1 MSEVQAQ
8 LGMCVENRYRIV
20 KKIAEGG
27 MATVYKAQDER
38 LNRPVAL
45 KIMHTQLAQ
54 GIHREQFI
62 ARFRRE
68 ATSAA
73 SIANPHIVQVYDTG
87 EFEGLDYL
95 VMEYV
100 HGVNLRYEMNKYGTF
115 SVKDTLRVLA
125 QTLDG
130 LASAHLAG
138 VVHRDIKPEN
148 ILINDRGNVQITD
161 FGLARAI
168 SQATL
173 SSTGLLLG
181 TAAYLA
187 PEMIEKNLATPQ
199 GDLYSAGMMAWEM
212 LAGRVPFNADNPV
225 TLVFKHVHE
234 DTPSIKTV
242 CRDINSSVADFLSS
256 ITAREME
263 KRPSDASKALNIL
276 RSVCSGLSEEEWQY
290 KFEVDLDA
298 ENQPLEGSII
308 ANKIEDKNSNLKSQ
322 IPLPPS
328 LNNNTLS
335 ENTLSDSDSSNDA
348 LENSMLASNTLAST
362 EKLNKTTNIDKTTDI
377 DKTADIDATQA
388 LSTLSTSP
396 TLSTKN
402 SDFNGASSN
411 YSTSTN
417 SNPLEDFNDNNMLTV
432 TMRAPQFISE
442 RLKAKRNKSNNA
454 NDNGKKTRKSIII
467 ISASC
472 AAIAAAAVAFGAY
485 WYYLGPGSYWSLPKP
500 NTQECASQ
508 SACKITNVP
517 WADYERT
524 LKISNIPYSVSKD
537 FSDNIP
543 EGNIIFTNPDFSGG
557 KISKRNNGRVKIV
570 VSKGVRKSTI
580 PEDIIDPTSNAGKD
594 PIKALKKAG
603 FTSITHKPSEDIYS
617 LEIPKGC
624 VVEISPTPGMQ
635 MNHNKNITVILSKG
649 PMPVSMPDVVNLTKE
664 EADKAFNEAKLVPNY
679 SEEFNDKVEKGK
691 IISASVQKGT
701 QMHWGDKLDVV
712 VSKGPKTITMP
723 DVRNKNANEAR
734 RILESLGLK
743 VNISAPLGDLMHTVR
758 FQSAAPGS
766 QVRVL
771 DESGN
776 PTTVTLT
783 II

>member
-8 LGMCVENRYRIV
+8 LGMCIENRYRIV

-54 GIHREQFI
+54 GLHREQFI

-212 LAGRVPFNADNPV
+212 LAGRVPFNADNSV

-242 CRDINSSVADFLSS
+242 CKDINSSVADFLSS

-276 RSVCSGLSEEEWQY
+276 RRVCSGLSEEEWQY

-298 ENQPLEGSII
+298 ENQSFEGSII
-308 ANKIEDKNSNLKSQ
+308 TNKLEDKNSNLKSQ

-328 LNNNTLS
+328 INSNTFNSNTLG
-335 ENTLSDSDSSNDA
+335 NSDSSNDTI
-348 LENSMLASNTLAST
+348 SNTK
-362 EKLNKTTNIDKTTDI
+362 ELNKTVDMDKTTDI

-388 LSTLSTSP
+388 LST
-396 TLSTKN
+396 KN
-402 SDFNGASSN
+402 SDFNEGSSN
-411 YSTSTN
+411 YSSSTS

-454 NDNGKKTRKSIII
+454 NDNGKKTRKNIII

-485 WYYLGPGSYWSLPKP
+485 WYYLDPGSYWSLPKP

-543 EGNIIFTNPDFSGG
+543 EGNIIFTNPDFSGS

-603 FTSITHKPSEDIYS
+603 FTSITHKSSEDIYS

-679 SEEFNDKVEKGK
+679 SEEFNDKVGKGK

>member
-8 LGMCVENRYRIV
+8 LGMCIENRYRIV

-27 MATVYKAQDER
+27 MATVYQAQDER

-54 GIHREQFI
+54 GLHREQFI

-242 CRDINSSVADFLSS
+242 CKDINSSVADFLSS

-276 RSVCSGLSEEEWQY
+276 RSVCAGLSEQEWQY

-298 ENQPLEGSII
+298 ENQSFEGSII
-308 ANKIEDKNSNLKSQ
+308 ANKLEDKESNLKSQ

-328 LNNNTLS
+328 INSNTLG
-335 ENTLSDSDSSNDA
+335 NSDSSN
-348 LENSMLASNTLAST
+348 NTISNTK
-362 EKLNKTTNIDKTTDI
+362 ELNKTVDMDKTTDI

-388 LSTLSTSP
+388 LSTLST
-396 TLSTKN
+396 KN
-402 SDFNGASSN
+402 SAFNEDSSN
-411 YSTSTN
+411 YSSSTN
-417 SNPLEDFNDNNMLTV
+417 SNPLEYFNDNNMLTV

-442 RLKAKRNKSNNA
+442 RLKAKRNKPNNSNV
-454 NDNGKKTRKSIII
+454 NGKKTRKNIII

-543 EGNIIFTNPDFSGG
+543 EGNIILTNPDFSGS

>member
-8 LGMCVENRYRIV
+8 LGMCIENRYRIV

-27 MATVYKAQDER
+27 MATVYQAQDER

-54 GIHREQFI
+54 GLHREQFI

-212 LAGRVPFNADNPV
+212 LAGRVPFNSDNPV

-242 CRDINSSVADFLSS
+242 CKDINSSVADFLSS

-276 RSVCSGLSEEEWQY
+276 RSVCAGLSEQEWQY

-298 ENQPLEGSII
+298 ENQSFEGSII
-308 ANKIEDKNSNLKSQ
+308 ANKLEDKNSNLKSQ

-328 LNNNTLS
+328 INSNTFNSNTLG
-335 ENTLSDSDSSNDA
+335 NSDSSNDTI
-348 LENSMLASNTLAST
+348 SNTK
-362 EKLNKTTNIDKTTDI
+362 ELNKTVDMDKTTDI

-388 LSTLSTSP
+388 LST
-396 TLSTKN
+396 KN
-402 SDFNGASSN
+402 SDFNEDSSN
-411 YSTSTN
+411 YSSSTS

-442 RLKAKRNKSNNA
+442 RLKAKRNKSNNS
-454 NDNGKKTRKSIII
+454 DVNGKKTRKNIII

-543 EGNIIFTNPDFSGG
+543 EGNIIFTNPDFSGS

-594 PIKALKKAG
+594 PIKALKNAG
-603 FTSITHKPSEDIYS
+603 FTSITHKSSEDIYS

-649 PMPVSMPDVVNLTKE
+649 PMPVSMPDIVNLTKE

-679 SEEFNDKVEKGK
+679 SEEFNDKIEKGK

-723 DVRNKNANEAR
+723 DVRNKNANDAR

-743 VNISAPLGDLMHTVR
+743 VNVSAPLGDLMHTVR

>member
-8 LGMCVENRYRIV
+8 LGMCIENRYRIV

-54 GIHREQFI
+54 GLHREQFI

-212 LAGRVPFNADNPV
+212 LAGRVPFNADNSV

-242 CRDINSSVADFLSS
+242 CKDINSSVADFLSS

-276 RSVCSGLSEEEWQY
+276 RRVCSGLSEEEWQY

-298 ENQPLEGSII
+298 ENQSFEGSII
-308 ANKIEDKNSNLKSQ
+308 TNKLEDKNSNLKSQ

-328 LNNNTLS
+328 INSNTFNSNTLG
-335 ENTLSDSDSSNDA
+335 NSDSSNDTI
-348 LENSMLASNTLAST
+348 SNTK
-362 EKLNKTTNIDKTTDI
+362 ELNKTVDMDKTTDI

-388 LSTLSTSP
+388 LST
-396 TLSTKN
+396 KN
-402 SDFNGASSN
+402 SDFNEGSSN
-411 YSTSTN
+411 YSSSTS

-454 NDNGKKTRKSIII
+454 NDNGKKTRKNIII

-543 EGNIIFTNPDFSGG
+543 EGNIIFTNPDFSGS

-603 FTSITHKPSEDIYS
+603 FTSITHKSSEDIYS

-649 PMPVSMPDVVNLTKE
+649 PMSVSMPDVVNLTKE

-679 SEEFNDKVEKGK
+679 SEEFNDKVGKGK

>member
-27 MATVYKAQDER
+27 MATVYQAKDER
-38 LNRPVAL
+38 LNRLVAL

-54 GIHREQFI
+54 GLHREQFI

-73 SIANPHIVQVYDTG
+73 AIANPHIVQVYDTG

-212 LAGRVPFNADNPV
+212 LAGRVPFNSDNPV

-242 CRDINSSVADFLSS
+242 CKDINSSVADFLSS

-276 RSVCSGLSEEEWQY
+276 RSVCAGLSEQEWQY

-298 ENQPLEGSII
+298 ENQSFEGSII
-308 ANKIEDKNSNLKSQ
+308 ANKLEDKNSNLKSQ

-328 LNNNTLS
+328 INSNTFNSNTLG
-335 ENTLSDSDSSNDA
+335 NSDSSNDTI
-348 LENSMLASNTLAST
+348 SNTK
-362 EKLNKTTNIDKTTDI
+362 ELNKTVDMDKTTDI

-388 LSTLSTSP
+388 LST
-396 TLSTKN
+396 KN
-402 SDFNGASSN
+402 SDFNEDSSN
-411 YSTSTN
+411 YSSSTS

-442 RLKAKRNKSNNA
+442 RLKAKRNKSNNS
-454 NDNGKKTRKSIII
+454 DVNGKKTRKNIII

-543 EGNIIFTNPDFSGG
+543 EGNIIFTNPDFSGS

-594 PIKALKKAG
+594 PIKALKNAG
-603 FTSITHKPSEDIYS
+603 FTSITHKSSEDIYS

-649 PMPVSMPDVVNLTKE
+649 PMPVSMPDIVNLTKE

-679 SEEFNDKVEKGK
+679 SEEFNDKIEKGK

-723 DVRNKNANEAR
+723 DVRNKNANDAR

-758 FQSAAPGS
+758 FQSLAPGS

>member
-8 LGMCVENRYRIV
+8 LGMCIENRYRIV

-27 MATVYKAQDER
+27 MATVYQAQDER

-54 GIHREQFI
+54 GLHREQFI

-130 LASAHLAG
+130 LTSAHLAG

-242 CRDINSSVADFLSS
+242 CKDINSSVADFLSS

-263 KRPSDASKALNIL
+263 KRPNDASKALNIL
-276 RSVCSGLSEEEWQY
+276 RSVCAGLSEQEWQY

-298 ENQPLEGSII
+298 ENQSFEGSII
-308 ANKIEDKNSNLKSQ
+308 ANKLEDKNSNLKSQ

-328 LNNNTLS
+328 INSNTFNSNTLG
-335 ENTLSDSDSSNDA
+335 NSDSSNDTI
-348 LENSMLASNTLAST
+348 SNTK
-362 EKLNKTTNIDKTTDI
+362 ELNKTVDMDKTTDI

-388 LSTLSTSP
+388 LST
-396 TLSTKN
+396 KN
-402 SDFNGASSN
+402 SDFNEDSSN
-411 YSTSTN
+411 YSSSTS

-442 RLKAKRNKSNNA
+442 RLKAKRNKSNNS
-454 NDNGKKTRKSIII
+454 DVNGKKTRKNIII

-543 EGNIIFTNPDFSGG
+543 EGNIIFTNPDFSGS

-594 PIKALKKAG
+594 PIKALKNAG
-603 FTSITHKPSEDIYS
+603 FTSITHKSSEDIYS

-679 SEEFNDKVEKGK
+679 SEEFNDKIEKGK

-723 DVRNKNANEAR
+723 DVRNKNANDAR

-743 VNISAPLGDLMHTVR
+743 VNVSAPLGDLMHTVR

-771 DESGN
+771 NESGN

>member
-8 LGMCVENRYRIV
+8 LGMCIENRYRIV

-54 GIHREQFI
+54 GLHREQFI

-212 LAGRVPFNADNPV
+212 LAGRVPFNADNSV

-242 CRDINSSVADFLSS
+242 CKDINSSVADFLSS

-276 RSVCSGLSEEEWQY
+276 RRVCSGLSEEEWQY

-298 ENQPLEGSII
+298 ENQSFEGSII
-308 ANKIEDKNSNLKSQ
+308 TNKLEDKNSNLKSQ

-328 LNNNTLS
+328 INSNTFNSNTLG
-335 ENTLSDSDSSNDA
+335 NSDSSNDTI
-348 LENSMLASNTLAST
+348 SNTK
-362 EKLNKTTNIDKTTDI
+362 ELNKTVDMDKTTDI

-388 LSTLSTSP
+388 LST
-396 TLSTKN
+396 KN
-402 SDFNGASSN
+402 SDFNEGSSN
-411 YSTSTN
+411 YSSSTS

-454 NDNGKKTRKSIII
+454 NDNGKKTRKNIII

-543 EGNIIFTNPDFSGG
+543 EGNIIFTNPDFSGS

-603 FTSITHKPSEDIYS
+603 FTSITHKSSEDIYS

-679 SEEFNDKVEKGK
+679 SEEFNDKVVKGK

>member
-8 LGMCVENRYRIV
+8 LGMCIENRYRIV

-54 GIHREQFI
+54 GLHREQFI

-212 LAGRVPFNADNPV
+212 LAGRVPFNADNSV

-242 CRDINSSVADFLSS
+242 CKDINSSVADFLSS

-276 RSVCSGLSEEEWQY
+276 RRVCSGLSEEEWQY

-298 ENQPLEGSII
+298 ENQSFEGSII
-308 ANKIEDKNSNLKSQ
+308 TNKLEDKNSNLKSQ

-328 LNNNTLS
+328 INSNTFNSNTLG
-335 ENTLSDSDSSNDA
+335 NSDSSNDTI
-348 LENSMLASNTLAST
+348 SNTK
-362 EKLNKTTNIDKTTDI
+362 ELNKTVDMDKTTDI

-388 LSTLSTSP
+388 LST
-396 TLSTKN
+396 KN
-402 SDFNGASSN
+402 SDFNEGSSN
-411 YSTSTN
+411 YSSSTS
-417 SNPLEDFNDNNMLTV
+417 SNPLEDFNDNNMITV

-442 RLKAKRNKSNNA
+442 RLKAKRDKSNNA
-454 NDNGKKTRKSIII
+454 NDNGKKTRKNIII

-517 WADYERT
+517 WAEYERT

-543 EGNIIFTNPDFSGG
+543 EGNIILTNPDFSGG

-603 FTSITHKPSEDIYS
+603 FTSITHKSSEDIYS

-723 DVRNKNANEAR
+723 DVRNKNANDAR

>member
-8 LGMCVENRYRIV
+8 LGMCIENRYRIV

-54 GIHREQFI
+54 GLHREQFI

-212 LAGRVPFNADNPV
+212 LAGRVPFNADNSV

-242 CRDINSSVADFLSS
+242 CKDINSSVADFLSS

-276 RSVCSGLSEEEWQY
+276 RRVCSGLSEEEWQY

-298 ENQPLEGSII
+298 ENQSFEGSII
-308 ANKIEDKNSNLKSQ
+308 ANKLEDKNSNLKSQ

-328 LNNNTLS
+328 INSNTFNSNTLG
-335 ENTLSDSDSSNDA
+335 NSDSSNDTI
-348 LENSMLASNTLAST
+348 SNTK
-362 EKLNKTTNIDKTTDI
+362 ELNKTVDMDKTTDI

-388 LSTLSTSP
+388 LST
-396 TLSTKN
+396 KN
-402 SDFNGASSN
+402 SDFNEDSSN
-411 YSTSTN
+411 YSSSTS

-442 RLKAKRNKSNNA
+442 RLKAKRNKSNNS
-454 NDNGKKTRKSIII
+454 DVNGKKTRKNIII

-543 EGNIIFTNPDFSGG
+543 EGNIIFTNPDFSGS

-603 FTSITHKPSEDIYS
+603 FTSITHKSSEDIYS

-679 SEEFNDKVEKGK
+679 SEEFNDKVGKGK

>member
-8 LGMCVENRYRIV
+8 PGMCIENRYRIV

-27 MATVYKAQDER
+27 MATVYQAQDER

-73 SIANPHIVQVYDTG
+73 AIANPHIVQVYDTG

-115 SVKDTLRVLA
+115 SLKDTLRVLA

-161 FGLARAI
+161 FGLARAV

-242 CRDINSSVADFLSS
+242 CKDINSSVADFLSA

-263 KRPSDASKALNIL
+263 KRPADANKALNIL
-276 RSVCSGLSEEEWQY
+276 RGICAGLSEQEWQY
-290 KFEVDLDA
+290 KFDA
-298 ENQPLEGSII
+298 NSNDENQPLEDSII
-308 ANKIEDKNSNLKSQ
+308 ASKFEDKKSNLKSQ

-328 LNNNTLS
+328 FANSFNS
-335 ENTLSDSDSSNDA
+335 
-348 LENSMLASNTLAST
+348 LENKEA
-362 EKLNKTTNIDKTTDI
+362 LNKTTDI
-377 DKTADIDATQA
+377 DKTTDINATQA
-388 LSTLSTSP
+388 LETKNFDFSEESSNHSTS
-396 TLSTKN
+396 TTSTTSK
-402 SDFNGASSN
+402 S
-411 YSTSTN
+411 STN
-417 SNPLEDFNDNNMLTV
+417 SNILEDFNDNNMLTV
-432 TMRAPQFISE
+432 TMHAPQFISE
-442 RLKAKRNKSNNA
+442 RLKAKRNKSNNEYG
-454 NDNGKKTRKSIII
+454 NGKEAHKKTRKNIVIVS
-467 ISASC
+467 SSC
-472 AAIAAAAVAFGAY
+472 AAIVLATTAFGAY

-500 NTQECASQ
+500 STQECALQ
-508 SACKITNVP
+508 SACKITDVP
-517 WADYERT
+517 WVDYERT
-524 LKISNIPYSVSKD
+524 LKVSNIPYSVSKD
-537 FSDNIP
+537 FSDSIP

-557 KISKRNNGRVKIV
+557 KISKRNNGRLKVV
-570 VSKGVRKSTI
+570 VSKGIRKSTI
-580 PEDIIDPTSNAGKD
+580 PEDIMDPTSSAGKN

-603 FTSITHKPSEDIYS
+603 FTSITHKSSDDIYS

-664 EADKAFNEAKLVPNY
+664 EASKAFAEAKLVPNY
-679 SEEFNDKVEKGK
+679 SEDFNDKVEKGK
-691 IISASVQKGT
+691 IISASVQKGA
-701 QMHWGDKLDVV
+701 QLHWGDKLDVV

>member
-8 LGMCVENRYRIV
+8 LGMCIENRYRIV

-54 GIHREQFI
+54 GLHREQFI

-212 LAGRVPFNADNPV
+212 LAGRVPFNADNSV

-242 CRDINSSVADFLSS
+242 CKDINSSVADFLSS

-276 RSVCSGLSEEEWQY
+276 RRVCSGLSEEEWQY

-298 ENQPLEGSII
+298 ENQSFEGSII
-308 ANKIEDKNSNLKSQ
+308 TNKLEDKNSNLKSQ

-328 LNNNTLS
+328 INSNTFNSNTLG
-335 ENTLSDSDSSNDA
+335 NSDSSNDTI
-348 LENSMLASNTLAST
+348 SNTK
-362 EKLNKTTNIDKTTDI
+362 ELNKTVDMDKTTDI

-388 LSTLSTSP
+388 LST
-396 TLSTKN
+396 KN
-402 SDFNGASSN
+402 SDFNEGSSN
-411 YSTSTN
+411 YSSSTS

-454 NDNGKKTRKSIII
+454 NDNGKKTRKNIII

-517 WADYERT
+517 WPDYERT

-543 EGNIIFTNPDFSGG
+543 EGNIIFTNPDFSGS

-603 FTSITHKPSEDIYS
+603 FTSITHKSSEDIYS

-679 SEEFNDKVEKGK
+679 SEEFNDKVGKGK

-734 RILESLGLK
+734 RILESLGLR

>member
-8 LGMCVENRYRIV
+8 PGMCVENRYRIV

-27 MATVYKAQDER
+27 MATVYQAKDER
-38 LNRPVAL
+38 LNRLVAL

-54 GIHREQFI
+54 GLHREQFI

-73 SIANPHIVQVYDTG
+73 AIANPHIVQVYDTG

-212 LAGRVPFNADNPV
+212 LAGRVPFNSDNPV

-242 CRDINSSVADFLSS
+242 CKDINSSVADFLSS

-276 RSVCSGLSEEEWQY
+276 RSVCAGLSEQEWQY

-298 ENQPLEGSII
+298 ENQSFEGSII
-308 ANKIEDKNSNLKSQ
+308 ANKLEDKNSNLKSQ

-328 LNNNTLS
+328 INSNTFNSNTLG
-335 ENTLSDSDSSNDA
+335 NSDSSNDTI
-348 LENSMLASNTLAST
+348 SNTK
-362 EKLNKTTNIDKTTDI
+362 ELNKTVDMDKTTDI

-388 LSTLSTSP
+388 LST
-396 TLSTKN
+396 KN
-402 SDFNGASSN
+402 SDFNEDSSN
-411 YSTSTN
+411 YSSSTS

-442 RLKAKRNKSNNA
+442 RLKAKRNKSNNS
-454 NDNGKKTRKSIII
+454 DVNGKKTRKNIII

-543 EGNIIFTNPDFSGG
+543 EGNIIFTNPDFSGS

-594 PIKALKKAG
+594 PIKALKNAG
-603 FTSITHKPSEDIYS
+603 FTSITHKSSEDIYS

-649 PMPVSMPDVVNLTKE
+649 PMPVSMPDIVNLTKE

-679 SEEFNDKVEKGK
+679 SEEFNDKIEKGK

-723 DVRNKNANEAR
+723 DVRNKNANDAR

-758 FQSAAPGS
+758 FQSLAPGS

>member
-8 LGMCVENRYRIV
+8 LGMCIENRYRIV

-54 GIHREQFI
+54 GLHREQFI

-212 LAGRVPFNADNPV
+212 LAGRVPFNADNSV

-242 CRDINSSVADFLSS
+242 CKDINSSVADFLSS

-276 RSVCSGLSEEEWQY
+276 RRVCSGLSEEEWQY

-298 ENQPLEGSII
+298 ENQSFEGSII
-308 ANKIEDKNSNLKSQ
+308 TNKLEDKNSNLKSQ

-328 LNNNTLS
+328 INSNTFNSNTLG
-335 ENTLSDSDSSNDA
+335 NSDSSNDTI
-348 LENSMLASNTLAST
+348 SNTK
-362 EKLNKTTNIDKTTDI
+362 ELNKTVDMDKTTDI

-388 LSTLSTSP
+388 LST
-396 TLSTKN
+396 KN
-402 SDFNGASSN
+402 SDFNEDSSN
-411 YSTSTN
+411 YSSSTS

-442 RLKAKRNKSNNA
+442 RLKAKRDKSNNA
-454 NDNGKKTRKSIII
+454 NDNGKKTRKNIII

-517 WADYERT
+517 WAEYE
-524 LKISNIPYSVSKD
+524 L
-537 FSDNIP
+537 
-543 EGNIIFTNPDFSGG
+543 
-557 KISKRNNGRVKIV
+557 
-570 VSKGVRKSTI
+570 
-580 PEDIIDPTSNAGKD
+580 
-594 PIKALKKAG
+594 
-603 FTSITHKPSEDIYS
+603 S
-617 LEIPKGC
+617 LIH
-624 VVEISPTPGMQ
+624 I
-635 MNHNKNITVILSKG
+635 
-649 PMPVSMPDVVNLTKE
+649 
-664 EADKAFNEAKLVPNY
+664 
-679 SEEFNDKVEKGK
+679 
-691 IISASVQKGT
+691 
-701 QMHWGDKLDVV
+701 
-712 VSKGPKTITMP
+712 
-723 DVRNKNANEAR
+723 
-734 RILESLGLK
+734 
-743 VNISAPLGDLMHTVR
+743 
-758 FQSAAPGS
+758 
-766 QVRVL
+766 
-771 DESGN
+771 
-776 PTTVTLT
+776 
-783 II
+783 

>member
-20 KKIAEGG
+20 EKIAEGG

-54 GIHREQFI
+54 GLHREQFI

-212 LAGRVPFNADNPV
+212 LAGRVPFNADNSV

-242 CRDINSSVADFLSS
+242 CKDINSSVADFLSS

-276 RSVCSGLSEEEWQY
+276 RRVCSGLSEEEWQY

-298 ENQPLEGSII
+298 ENQSFEGSII
-308 ANKIEDKNSNLKSQ
+308 TNKLEDKNSNLKSQ

-328 LNNNTLS
+328 INSNTFNSNTLG
-335 ENTLSDSDSSNDA
+335 NSDSSNDTI
-348 LENSMLASNTLAST
+348 SNTK
-362 EKLNKTTNIDKTTDI
+362 ELNKTVDMDKTTDI

-388 LSTLSTSP
+388 LST
-396 TLSTKN
+396 KN
-402 SDFNGASSN
+402 SDFNEGSSN
-411 YSTSTN
+411 YSSSTS

-454 NDNGKKTRKSIII
+454 NDNGKKTRKNIII

-543 EGNIIFTNPDFSGG
+543 EGNIIFTNPDFSGS

-603 FTSITHKPSEDIYS
+603 FTSITHKSSEDIYS

-679 SEEFNDKVEKGK
+679 SEEFNDKVGKGK

-723 DVRNKNANEAR
+723 DVRNKNTNEAR

>member
-8 LGMCVENRYRIV
+8 LGMCIENRYRIV

-54 GIHREQFI
+54 GLHREQFI

-68 ATSAA
+68 ATSAS

-212 LAGRVPFNADNPV
+212 LAGRVPFNADNSV

-242 CRDINSSVADFLSS
+242 CKDINSSVADFLSS

-276 RSVCSGLSEEEWQY
+276 RRVCSGLSEEEWQY

-298 ENQPLEGSII
+298 ENQSFEGSII
-308 ANKIEDKNSNLKSQ
+308 TNKLEDKNSNLKSQ

-328 LNNNTLS
+328 INSNTFNSNTLG
-335 ENTLSDSDSSNDA
+335 NSDSSNDTI
-348 LENSMLASNTLAST
+348 SNTK
-362 EKLNKTTNIDKTTDI
+362 ELNKTVDMDKTTDI

-388 LSTLSTSP
+388 LST
-396 TLSTKN
+396 KN
-402 SDFNGASSN
+402 SDFNEGSSN
-411 YSTSTN
+411 YSSSTS

-454 NDNGKKTRKSIII
+454 NDNGKKTRKNIII

-543 EGNIIFTNPDFSGG
+543 EGNIIFTNPDFSGS

-603 FTSITHKPSEDIYS
+603 FTSITHKSSEDIYS

-679 SEEFNDKVEKGK
+679 SEEFNDKVGKGK

>member
-8 LGMCVENRYRIV
+8 LGMCIENRYRIV

-27 MATVYKAQDER
+27 MATVYQAQDER

-54 GIHREQFI
+54 GLHREQFI

-242 CRDINSSVADFLSS
+242 CKDINSSVADFLSS

-276 RSVCSGLSEEEWQY
+276 RSVCAGLSEQEWQY
-290 KFEVDLDA
+290 KLEVDLDA
-298 ENQPLEGSII
+298 ENQSFEGSII
-308 ANKIEDKNSNLKSQ
+308 TNKLEDKNSNLKSQ

-328 LNNNTLS
+328 INSNTLG
-335 ENTLSDSDSSNDA
+335 NSDSSNDTI
-348 LENSMLASNTLAST
+348 SNTK
-362 EKLNKTTNIDKTTDI
+362 KLNKTVDIDKTTDI

-388 LSTLSTSP
+388 LST
-396 TLSTKN
+396 KN
-402 SDFNGASSN
+402 SDFNEDSSN
-411 YSTSTN
+411 YSSSTS

-442 RLKAKRNKSNNA
+442 RLKAKRDKSNNA
-454 NDNGKKTRKSIII
+454 NDNGKKTRKNIII

-517 WADYERT
+517 WAEYERT

-543 EGNIIFTNPDFSGG
+543 EGNIILTNPDFSGG

-603 FTSITHKPSEDIYS
+603 FTSITHKSSEDIYS

-723 DVRNKNANEAR
+723 DVRNKNANDAR

>member
-8 LGMCVENRYRIV
+8 LGMCIENRYRIV

-54 GIHREQFI
+54 GLHREQFI

-212 LAGRVPFNADNPV
+212 LAGRVPFNADNSV

-242 CRDINSSVADFLSS
+242 CKDINSSVADFLSS

-276 RSVCSGLSEEEWQY
+276 RRVCSGLSEEEWQY

-298 ENQPLEGSII
+298 ENQSFEGSII
-308 ANKIEDKNSNLKSQ
+308 TNKLEDKNSNLKSQ

-328 LNNNTLS
+328 INSNTFNSNTLGNS
-335 ENTLSDSDSSNDA
+335 NSSNDTI
-348 LENSMLASNTLAST
+348 SNTK
-362 EKLNKTTNIDKTTDI
+362 ELNKTVDMDKTTDI

-388 LSTLSTSP
+388 LST
-396 TLSTKN
+396 KN
-402 SDFNGASSN
+402 SDFNEGSSN
-411 YSTSTN
+411 YSSSTS

-454 NDNGKKTRKSIII
+454 NDNGKKTRKNIII

-543 EGNIIFTNPDFSGG
+543 EGNIIFTNPDFSGS

-603 FTSITHKPSEDIYS
+603 FTSITHKSSEDIYS

-679 SEEFNDKVEKGK
+679 SEEFNDKVGKGK

>member
-8 LGMCVENRYRIV
+8 LGMCIENRYRIV

-54 GIHREQFI
+54 GLHREQFI

-212 LAGRVPFNADNPV
+212 LAGRVPFNADNSV

-242 CRDINSSVADFLSS
+242 CKDINSSVADFLSS

-276 RSVCSGLSEEEWQY
+276 RRVCSGLSEEEWQY

-298 ENQPLEGSII
+298 ENQSFEGSII
-308 ANKIEDKNSNLKSQ
+308 TNKLEDKNSNLKSQ

-328 LNNNTLS
+328 INSNTFNSNTLG
-335 ENTLSDSDSSNDA
+335 NSDSSNDTI
-348 LENSMLASNTLAST
+348 SNTK
-362 EKLNKTTNIDKTTDI
+362 ELNKTVDIDKTTDI

-388 LSTLSTSP
+388 LST
-396 TLSTKN
+396 KN
-402 SDFNGASSN
+402 SAFNEDSSN
-411 YSTSTN
+411 YSSSTN

-442 RLKAKRNKSNNA
+442 RLKAKRDKSNNA
-454 NDNGKKTRKSIII
+454 NDNGKKTRKNIII

-500 NTQECASQ
+500 NTQKCASQ

-543 EGNIIFTNPDFSGG
+543 EGNIIFTNPDFSGS

-649 PMPVSMPDVVNLTKE
+649 PMPVSMPDIVNLTKE

-679 SEEFNDKVEKGK
+679 SEEFNDKIEKGK

-723 DVRNKNANEAR
+723 DVRNKNANDAR

>member
-212 LAGRVPFNADNPV
+212 LAGRVPFNADNSV

-242 CRDINSSVADFLSS
+242 CKDINSSVADFLSS

-276 RSVCSGLSEEEWQY
+276 RRVCSGLSEEEWQY

-298 ENQPLEGSII
+298 ENQSFEGSII
-308 ANKIEDKNSNLKSQ
+308 TNKLEDKNSNLKSQ

-328 LNNNTLS
+328 INSNTFNSNTLG
-335 ENTLSDSDSSNDA
+335 NSDSSNDTI
-348 LENSMLASNTLAST
+348 SNTK
-362 EKLNKTTNIDKTTDI
+362 ELNKTVDMDKTTDI

-388 LSTLSTSP
+388 LST
-396 TLSTKN
+396 KN
-402 SDFNGASSN
+402 SDFNEGSSN
-411 YSTSTN
+411 YSSSTS

-454 NDNGKKTRKSIII
+454 NDNGKKTRKNIII

-603 FTSITHKPSEDIYS
+603 FTSITHKSSEDIYS

>member
-8 LGMCVENRYRIV
+8 LGMCIENRYRIV

-54 GIHREQFI
+54 GLHREQFI

-212 LAGRVPFNADNPV
+212 LAGRVPFNADNSV

-242 CRDINSSVADFLSS
+242 CKDINSSVADFLSS

-276 RSVCSGLSEEEWQY
+276 RRVCSGLSEEEWQY

-298 ENQPLEGSII
+298 ENQSFEGSII
-308 ANKIEDKNSNLKSQ
+308 TNKLEDKNSNLKSQ

-328 LNNNTLS
+328 INSNTFNSNTLG
-335 ENTLSDSDSSNDA
+335 NSDSSNDTI
-348 LENSMLASNTLAST
+348 SNTK
-362 EKLNKTTNIDKTTDI
+362 ELNKTVDMDKTTDI

-388 LSTLSTSP
+388 LST
-396 TLSTKN
+396 KN
-402 SDFNGASSN
+402 SDFNEGSSN
-411 YSTSTN
+411 YSSSTS

-454 NDNGKKTRKSIII
+454 NDNGKKTRKNIII

-543 EGNIIFTNPDFSGG
+543 EGNIIFTNPDFSGS

-603 FTSITHKPSEDIYS
+603 FTSITHKSSEDIYS

-679 SEEFNDKVEKGK
+679 SEEFNDKVGKGK

-723 DVRNKNANEAR
+723 DVRNKNANDAR

-743 VNISAPLGDLMHTVR
+743 VNVSAPLGDLMHTVR

>member
-8 LGMCVENRYRIV
+8 LGMCIENRYRIV

-27 MATVYKAQDER
+27 MATVYQAQDER

-54 GIHREQFI
+54 GLHREQFI

-242 CRDINSSVADFLSS
+242 CKDINSSVADFLSS

-276 RSVCSGLSEEEWQY
+276 RNVCAGLSEQEWQY

-298 ENQPLEGSII
+298 ENQSFEGSII
-308 ANKIEDKNSNLKSQ
+308 ANKLEDKDSNLKSQ

-328 LNNNTLS
+328 INSNTFNSNTLG
-335 ENTLSDSDSSNDA
+335 NSDSSNDTI
-348 LENSMLASNTLAST
+348 SNTK
-362 EKLNKTTNIDKTTDI
+362 ELNKTVDMDKTTDI

-388 LSTLSTSP
+388 LST
-396 TLSTKN
+396 KN
-402 SDFNGASSN
+402 SDFNEGSSN
-411 YSTSTN
+411 YSSSTS

-442 RLKAKRNKSNNA
+442 RLKAKRNKSNNS
-454 NDNGKKTRKSIII
+454 NVNGKKTRKNIII

-517 WADYERT
+517 WAEYERT

-543 EGNIIFTNPDFSGG
+543 EGNIILTNPDFSGG

-603 FTSITHKPSEDIYS
+603 FTSITHKSSEDIYS

-679 SEEFNDKVEKGK
+679 SEEFNDKVGKGK

-723 DVRNKNANEAR
+723 DVRNKNANDAR

>member
-8 LGMCVENRYRIV
+8 LGMCIENRYRIV

-27 MATVYKAQDER
+27 MATVYQAQDER

-54 GIHREQFI
+54 GLHREQFI

-242 CRDINSSVADFLSS
+242 CKDINSSVADFLSS

-276 RSVCSGLSEEEWQY
+276 RSVCAGLSEQEWQY

-298 ENQPLEGSII
+298 ENQSFEGSII
-308 ANKIEDKNSNLKSQ
+308 ANKLEDKESNLKSQ

-328 LNNNTLS
+328 INSNTLG
-335 ENTLSDSDSSNDA
+335 NSDSSN
-348 LENSMLASNTLAST
+348 NTISNTK
-362 EKLNKTTNIDKTTDI
+362 ELNKTVDMDKTTDI

-388 LSTLSTSP
+388 LSTLST
-396 TLSTKN
+396 KN
-402 SDFNGASSN
+402 SAFNEDSSN
-411 YSTSTN
+411 YSSSTN

-442 RLKAKRNKSNNA
+442 RLKAKRNKPNNSNV
-454 NDNGKKTRKSIII
+454 NGKKTRKNIII

-543 EGNIIFTNPDFSGG
+543 EGNIILTNPDFSGG

-603 FTSITHKPSEDIYS
+603 FTSITHKSSEDIYS

-679 SEEFNDKVEKGK
+679 SEEFNDKIEKGK

-723 DVRNKNANEAR
+723 DVRNKNANDAR

-743 VNISAPLGDLMHTVR
+743 VNVSAPLGDLMHTVR

>member
-8 LGMCVENRYRIV
+8 LGMCIENRYRIV

-54 GIHREQFI
+54 GLHREQFI

-212 LAGRVPFNADNPV
+212 LAGRVPFNADNSV

-242 CRDINSSVADFLSS
+242 CKDINSSVADFLSS

-276 RSVCSGLSEEEWQY
+276 RRVCSGLSEEEWQY

-298 ENQPLEGSII
+298 ENQSFKGSII
-308 ANKIEDKNSNLKSQ
+308 TNKLEDKNSNLKSQ

-328 LNNNTLS
+328 INSNTFNSNTLG
-335 ENTLSDSDSSNDA
+335 NSDSSNDTI
-348 LENSMLASNTLAST
+348 SNTK
-362 EKLNKTTNIDKTTDI
+362 ELNKTVDMDKTTDI

-388 LSTLSTSP
+388 LST
-396 TLSTKN
+396 KN
-402 SDFNGASSN
+402 SDFNEGSSN
-411 YSTSTN
+411 YSSSTS

-454 NDNGKKTRKSIII
+454 NDNGKKTRKNIII

-543 EGNIIFTNPDFSGG
+543 EGNIIFTNPDFSGS

-603 FTSITHKPSEDIYS
+603 FTSITHKSSEDIYS

-679 SEEFNDKVEKGK
+679 SEEFNDKVGKGK

>member
-8 LGMCVENRYRIV
+8 LGMCIENRYRIV

-54 GIHREQFI
+54 GLHREQFI

-212 LAGRVPFNADNPV
+212 LAGRVPFNADNSV

-242 CRDINSSVADFLSS
+242 CKDINSSVADFLSS

-276 RSVCSGLSEEEWQY
+276 RRVCSGLSEEEWQY

-298 ENQPLEGSII
+298 ENQSFEGSII
-308 ANKIEDKNSNLKSQ
+308 TNKLEDKNSNLKSQ

-328 LNNNTLS
+328 INSNTFNSNTLG
-335 ENTLSDSDSSNDA
+335 NSDSSNDTI
-348 LENSMLASNTLAST
+348 SNTK
-362 EKLNKTTNIDKTTDI
+362 ELNKTVDMDKTTDI

-388 LSTLSTSP
+388 LST
-396 TLSTKN
+396 KN
-402 SDFNGASSN
+402 SDFNEGSSN
-411 YSTSTN
+411 YSSSTS

-454 NDNGKKTRKSIII
+454 NDNGKKTRKNIII

-543 EGNIIFTNPDFSGG
+543 EGNIIFTNPDFSGS

-603 FTSITHKPSEDIYS
+603 FTSITHKSSEDIYS

-679 SEEFNDKVEKGK
+679 SEEFNDKVGKGK

>member
-8 LGMCVENRYRIV
+8 LGMCIENRYRIV

-54 GIHREQFI
+54 GLHREQFI

-212 LAGRVPFNADNPV
+212 LAGRVPFNADNSV

-242 CRDINSSVADFLSS
+242 CKDINSSVADFLSS

-276 RSVCSGLSEEEWQY
+276 RRVCSGLSEEEWQY

-298 ENQPLEGSII
+298 ENQSFEGSII
-308 ANKIEDKNSNLKSQ
+308 TNKLEDKNSNLKSQ

-328 LNNNTLS
+328 INSNTFNSNTLG
-335 ENTLSDSDSSNDA
+335 NSDSSNDTI
-348 LENSMLASNTLAST
+348 SNTK
-362 EKLNKTTNIDKTTDI
+362 ELNKTVDMDKTTDI

-388 LSTLSTSP
+388 LST
-396 TLSTKN
+396 KN
-402 SDFNGASSN
+402 SDFNEGSSN
-411 YSTSTN
+411 YSSSTS

-454 NDNGKKTRKSIII
+454 NDNGKKTRKNIII

-517 WADYERT
+517 WPDYERT

-537 FSDNIP
+537 FSDNTP
-543 EGNIIFTNPDFSGG
+543 EGNIIFTNPDFSGS

-603 FTSITHKPSEDIYS
+603 FTSITHKSSEDIYS

-679 SEEFNDKVEKGK
+679 SEEFNDKVGKGK

-734 RILESLGLK
+734 RILESLGLR

>member
-8 LGMCVENRYRIV
+8 LGMCIENRYRIV

-27 MATVYKAQDER
+27 MATVYKAQDDR

-54 GIHREQFI
+54 GLHREQFI

-212 LAGRVPFNADNPV
+212 LAGRVPFNADNSV

-242 CRDINSSVADFLSS
+242 CKDINSSVADFLSS

-276 RSVCSGLSEEEWQY
+276 RRVCSGLSEEEWQY

-298 ENQPLEGSII
+298 ENQSFEGSII
-308 ANKIEDKNSNLKSQ
+308 TNKLEDKNSNLKSQ

-328 LNNNTLS
+328 INSNTFNSNTLG
-335 ENTLSDSDSSNDA
+335 NSDSSNDTI
-348 LENSMLASNTLAST
+348 SNTK
-362 EKLNKTTNIDKTTDI
+362 ELNKTVDMDKTTDI

-388 LSTLSTSP
+388 LST
-396 TLSTKN
+396 KN
-402 SDFNGASSN
+402 SDFNEGSSN
-411 YSTSTN
+411 YSSSTS

-454 NDNGKKTRKSIII
+454 NDNGKKTRKNIII

-543 EGNIIFTNPDFSGG
+543 EGNIIFTNPDFSGS

-603 FTSITHKPSEDIYS
+603 FTSITHKSSEDIYS

-679 SEEFNDKVEKGK
+679 SEEFNDKVGKGK

>member
-8 LGMCVENRYRIV
+8 LGMCIENRYRIV

-54 GIHREQFI
+54 GLHREQFI

-212 LAGRVPFNADNPV
+212 LAGRVPFNADNSV

-242 CRDINSSVADFLSS
+242 CKDINSSVADFLSS

-276 RSVCSGLSEEEWQY
+276 RRVCSGLSEEEWQY

-298 ENQPLEGSII
+298 ENQSFEGSII
-308 ANKIEDKNSNLKSQ
+308 TNKLEDKNSNLKSQ

-328 LNNNTLS
+328 INSNTFNSNTLG
-335 ENTLSDSDSSNDA
+335 NSDSSNDTI
-348 LENSMLASNTLAST
+348 SNTK
-362 EKLNKTTNIDKTTDI
+362 ELNKTVDMDKTTDI

-388 LSTLSTSP
+388 LST
-396 TLSTKN
+396 KN
-402 SDFNGASSN
+402 SDFNEGSSN
-411 YSTSTN
+411 YSSSTS

-442 RLKAKRNKSNNA
+442 RLKAKRNKPNNS
-454 NDNGKKTRKSIII
+454 DVNGKKTRKNIII

-543 EGNIIFTNPDFSGG
+543 EGNIIFTNPDFSGS

-603 FTSITHKPSEDIYS
+603 FTSITHKSSEDIYS

-679 SEEFNDKVEKGK
+679 SEEFNDKVGKGK

>member
-8 LGMCVENRYRIV
+8 LGMCIENRYRIV

-54 GIHREQFI
+54 GLHREQFI

-212 LAGRVPFNADNPV
+212 LAGRVPFNADNSV

-242 CRDINSSVADFLSS
+242 CKDINSSVADFLSS

-276 RSVCSGLSEEEWQY
+276 RRVCSGLSEEEWQY

-298 ENQPLEGSII
+298 ENQSFEGSII
-308 ANKIEDKNSNLKSQ
+308 TNKLEDKNSNLKSQ

-328 LNNNTLS
+328 INSNTFNSNTLG
-335 ENTLSDSDSSNDA
+335 NSDSSNDTI
-348 LENSMLASNTLAST
+348 SNTK
-362 EKLNKTTNIDKTTDI
+362 ELNKTVDMDKTTDI

-388 LSTLSTSP
+388 LST
-396 TLSTKN
+396 KN
-402 SDFNGASSN
+402 SDFNEGSSN
-411 YSTSTN
+411 YSSSTS

-442 RLKAKRNKSNNA
+442 RLKAKRDKSNNA
-454 NDNGKKTRKSIII
+454 NDNGKKTRKNIII

-517 WADYERT
+517 WAEYERT

-543 EGNIIFTNPDFSGG
+543 EGNIILTNPDFSGG

-603 FTSITHKPSEDIYS
+603 FTSITHKSSEDIYS

-723 DVRNKNANEAR
+723 DVRNKNANDAR

>member
-8 LGMCVENRYRIV
+8 LGMCIENRYRIV

-27 MATVYKAQDER
+27 MATVYQAQDER

-54 GIHREQFI
+54 GLHREQFI

-242 CRDINSSVADFLSS
+242 CKDINSSVADFLSS

-276 RSVCSGLSEEEWQY
+276 RSVCAGLSEQEWQY
-290 KFEVDLDA
+290 KLEVDLDA
-298 ENQPLEGSII
+298 ENQSFEGSII
-308 ANKIEDKNSNLKSQ
+308 ANKLEDKNSNLKSQ

-328 LNNNTLS
+328 INSNTLG
-335 ENTLSDSDSSNDA
+335 NSDSSNDTI
-348 LENSMLASNTLAST
+348 SNTK
-362 EKLNKTTNIDKTTDI
+362 KLNKTVDIDKTTDI

-388 LSTLSTSP
+388 LST
-396 TLSTKN
+396 KN
-402 SDFNGASSN
+402 SDFNEDSSN
-411 YSTSTN
+411 YSSSTS

-454 NDNGKKTRKSIII
+454 NDNGKKTRKNIII

-543 EGNIIFTNPDFSGG
+543 EGNIIFTNPDFSGS

-603 FTSITHKPSEDIYS
+603 FTSITHKSSEDIYS

-679 SEEFNDKVEKGK
+679 SEEFNDKVGKGK

>member
-8 LGMCVENRYRIV
+8 LGMCIENRYRIV

-27 MATVYKAQDER
+27 MATVYQAQDER

-54 GIHREQFI
+54 GLHREQFI

-242 CRDINSSVADFLSS
+242 CKDINSSVADFLSS

-276 RSVCSGLSEEEWQY
+276 RSVCAGLSEQEWQY

-298 ENQPLEGSII
+298 ENQSFEGSII
-308 ANKIEDKNSNLKSQ
+308 ANKLEDKNSNLKSQ

-328 LNNNTLS
+328 INSNTFNSNTLG
-335 ENTLSDSDSSNDA
+335 NSDSSNDTI
-348 LENSMLASNTLAST
+348 SNTK
-362 EKLNKTTNIDKTTDI
+362 ELNKTVDMDKTTDI

-388 LSTLSTSP
+388 LST
-396 TLSTKN
+396 KN
-402 SDFNGASSN
+402 SDFNEDSSN
-411 YSTSTN
+411 YSSSTS

-442 RLKAKRNKSNNA
+442 RLKAKRNKSNNS
-454 NDNGKKTRKSIII
+454 DVNGKKTRKNIII

-543 EGNIIFTNPDFSGG
+543 EGNIIFTNPDFSGS

-594 PIKALKKAG
+594 PIKALKNAG
-603 FTSITHKPSEDIYS
+603 FTSITHKSSEDIYS

-679 SEEFNDKVEKGK
+679 SEEFNDKIEKGK

-723 DVRNKNANEAR
+723 DVRNKNANDAR

-743 VNISAPLGDLMHTVR
+743 VNVSAPLGDLMHTVR

-771 DESGN
+771 NESGN

>member
-8 LGMCVENRYRIV
+8 LGMCIENRYRIV

-27 MATVYKAQDER
+27 MATVYQAQDER

-54 GIHREQFI
+54 GLHREQFI

-242 CRDINSSVADFLSS
+242 CKDINSSVADFLSS

-276 RSVCSGLSEEEWQY
+276 RSVCAGLSEQEWQY
-290 KFEVDLDA
+290 KLEVDLDA
-298 ENQPLEGSII
+298 ENQSFEGSII
-308 ANKIEDKNSNLKSQ
+308 ANKLEDKNSNLKSQ

-328 LNNNTLS
+328 INSNTLG
-335 ENTLSDSDSSNDA
+335 NSDSSNDTI
-348 LENSMLASNTLAST
+348 SNTK
-362 EKLNKTTNIDKTTDI
+362 KLNKTVDIDKTTDI

-388 LSTLSTSP
+388 LST
-396 TLSTKN
+396 KN
-402 SDFNGASSN
+402 SDFNEDSSN
-411 YSTSTN
+411 YSSSTS

-442 RLKAKRNKSNNA
+442 RLKAKRDKSNNA
-454 NDNGKKTRKSIII
+454 NDNGKKTRKNIII

-517 WADYERT
+517 WAEYERT

-543 EGNIIFTNPDFSGG
+543 EGNIILTNPDFSGG

-603 FTSITHKPSEDIYS
+603 FTSITHKSSEDIYS

-723 DVRNKNANEAR
+723 DVRNKNANDAR

-743 VNISAPLGDLMHTVR
+743 VNISAPLGDFMHTVR

>member
-1 MSEVQAQ
+1 M
-8 LGMCVENRYRIV
+8 
-20 KKIAEGG
+20 
-27 MATVYKAQDER
+27 
-38 LNRPVAL
+38 
-45 KIMHTQLAQ
+45 
-54 GIHREQFI
+54 
-62 ARFRRE
+62 
-68 ATSAA
+68 
-73 SIANPHIVQVYDTG
+73 
-87 EFEGLDYL
+87 
-95 VMEYV
+95 
-100 HGVNLRYEMNKYGTF
+100 
-115 SVKDTLRVLA
+115 
-125 QTLDG
+125 
-130 LASAHLAG
+130 
-138 VVHRDIKPEN
+138 
-148 ILINDRGNVQITD
+148 GN
-161 FGLARAI
+161 
-168 SQATL
+168 
-173 SSTGLLLG
+173 
-181 TAAYLA
+181 
-187 PEMIEKNLATPQ
+187 
-199 GDLYSAGMMAWEM
+199 
-212 LAGRVPFNADNPV
+212 
-225 TLVFKHVHE
+225 
-234 DTPSIKTV
+234 
-242 CRDINSSVADFLSS
+242 
-256 ITAREME
+256 
-263 KRPSDASKALNIL
+263 
-276 RSVCSGLSEEEWQY
+276 
-290 KFEVDLDA
+290 
-298 ENQPLEGSII
+298 
-308 ANKIEDKNSNLKSQ
+308 
-322 IPLPPS
+322 
-328 LNNNTLS
+328 
-335 ENTLSDSDSSNDA
+335 SDSSNSTLA
-348 LENSMLASNTLAST
+348 NNALASDAISNTK
-362 EKLNKTTNIDKTTDI
+362 KLNKTVDIDKTTDI

-388 LSTLSTSP
+388 LST
-396 TLSTKN
+396 KN
-402 SDFNGASSN
+402 SAFNEDSSN
-411 YSTSTN
+411 YSSSTN

-442 RLKAKRNKSNNA
+442 RLKAKRDKSNNA
-454 NDNGKKTRKSIII
+454 NDNGKKTRKNIII

-500 NTQECASQ
+500 NTQKCASQ

-543 EGNIIFTNPDFSGG
+543 EGNIIFTNPDFSGS

-649 PMPVSMPDVVNLTKE
+649 PMPVSMPDIVNLTKE

-679 SEEFNDKVEKGK
+679 SEEFNDKIEKGK

-723 DVRNKNANEAR
+723 DVRNKNANDAR

>member
-8 LGMCVENRYRIV
+8 PGMCVENRYRIV

-27 MATVYKAQDER
+27 MATVYQAKDER
-38 LNRPVAL
+38 LNRLVAL

-54 GIHREQFI
+54 GLHREQFI

-73 SIANPHIVQVYDTG
+73 AIANPHIVQVYDTG

-212 LAGRVPFNADNPV
+212 LAGRVPFNSDNPV

-242 CRDINSSVADFLSS
+242 CKDINSSVADFLSS

-276 RSVCSGLSEEEWQY
+276 RSVCAGLSEQEWQY

-298 ENQPLEGSII
+298 ENQSFEGSII
-308 ANKIEDKNSNLKSQ
+308 ANKLEDKNSNLKSQ

-328 LNNNTLS
+328 INSNTFNSNTLG
-335 ENTLSDSDSSNDA
+335 NSDSSNDTI
-348 LENSMLASNTLAST
+348 SNTK
-362 EKLNKTTNIDKTTDI
+362 ELNKTVDMDKTTDI

-388 LSTLSTSP
+388 LST
-396 TLSTKN
+396 KN
-402 SDFNGASSN
+402 SDFNEDSSN
-411 YSTSTN
+411 YSSSTS

-442 RLKAKRNKSNNA
+442 RLKAKRNKSNNS
-454 NDNGKKTRKSIII
+454 DVNGKKTRKNIII

-543 EGNIIFTNPDFSGG
+543 EGNIIFTNPDFSGS

-594 PIKALKKAG
+594 PIKALKNAG
-603 FTSITHKPSEDIYS
+603 FTSITHKSSEDIYS

-649 PMPVSMPDVVNLTKE
+649 PMPVSMPDIVNLTKE

-679 SEEFNDKVEKGK
+679 SEEFNDKIEKGK

-723 DVRNKNANEAR
+723 DVRNKNANEAK

>member
-8 LGMCVENRYRIV
+8 LGMCIENRYRIV

-54 GIHREQFI
+54 GLHREQFI

-212 LAGRVPFNADNPV
+212 LAGRVPFNADNSV

-242 CRDINSSVADFLSS
+242 CKDINSSVADFLSS

-276 RSVCSGLSEEEWQY
+276 RRVCSGLSEEEWQY

-298 ENQPLEGSII
+298 ENQSFEGSII
-308 ANKIEDKNSNLKSQ
+308 TNKLEDKNSNLKSQ

-328 LNNNTLS
+328 INSNTFNSNTLG
-335 ENTLSDSDSSNDA
+335 NSDSSNDTI
-348 LENSMLASNTLAST
+348 SNTK
-362 EKLNKTTNIDKTTDI
+362 ELNKTVDMDKTTDI

-388 LSTLSTSP
+388 LY
-396 TLSTKN
+396 TKN
-402 SDFNGASSN
+402 SDFNEGSSN
-411 YSTSTN
+411 YSSSTS

-454 NDNGKKTRKSIII
+454 NDNGKKTRKNIII

-543 EGNIIFTNPDFSGG
+543 EGNIIFTNPDFSGS

-603 FTSITHKPSEDIYS
+603 FTSITHKSSEDIYS

-679 SEEFNDKVEKGK
+679 SEEFNDKVGKGK

>member
-8 LGMCVENRYRIV
+8 PGMCVENRYRIV

-27 MATVYKAQDER
+27 MATVYQAKDER
-38 LNRPVAL
+38 LNRLVAL

-54 GIHREQFI
+54 GLHREQFI

-73 SIANPHIVQVYDTG
+73 AIANPHIVQVYDTG

-212 LAGRVPFNADNPV
+212 LAGKVPFNADNPV

-242 CRDINSSVADFLSS
+242 CKDINSSVADFLSS

-276 RSVCSGLSEEEWQY
+276 RSVCAGLSEQEWQY

-298 ENQPLEGSII
+298 ENQSFEGSII
-308 ANKIEDKNSNLKSQ
+308 ANKLEDKNSNLKSQ

-328 LNNNTLS
+328 INSNTFNSNTLG
-335 ENTLSDSDSSNDA
+335 NSDSSNDTI
-348 LENSMLASNTLAST
+348 SNTK
-362 EKLNKTTNIDKTTDI
+362 ELNKTVDMDKTTDI

-388 LSTLSTSP
+388 LST
-396 TLSTKN
+396 KN
-402 SDFNGASSN
+402 SDFNEDSSN
-411 YSTSTN
+411 YSSSTS

-442 RLKAKRNKSNNA
+442 RLKAKRNKSNNS
-454 NDNGKKTRKSIII
+454 DVNGKKTRKNIII

-543 EGNIIFTNPDFSGG
+543 EGNIIFTNPDFSGS

-594 PIKALKKAG
+594 PIKALKNAG
-603 FTSITHKPSEDIYS
+603 FTSITHKSSEDIYS

-649 PMPVSMPDVVNLTKE
+649 PMPVSMPDIVNLTKE

-679 SEEFNDKVEKGK
+679 SEEFNDKIEKGK

-723 DVRNKNANEAR
+723 DVRNKNANDAR

-758 FQSAAPGS
+758 FQSLAPGS

>member
-8 LGMCVENRYRIV
+8 LGMCIENRYRIV

-27 MATVYKAQDER
+27 MATVYQAQDER

-54 GIHREQFI
+54 GLHREQFI

-242 CRDINSSVADFLSS
+242 CKDINSSVADFLSS

-276 RSVCSGLSEEEWQY
+276 RSVCAGLSEQEWQY
-290 KFEVDLDA
+290 KLEVDLDA
-298 ENQPLEGSII
+298 ENQSFEGSII
-308 ANKIEDKNSNLKSQ
+308 ANKLEDKNSNLKSQ

-328 LNNNTLS
+328 INSNTLG
-335 ENTLSDSDSSNDA
+335 NSDSSNDTI
-348 LENSMLASNTLAST
+348 SNTK
-362 EKLNKTTNIDKTTDI
+362 KLNKTVDIDKTTDI

-388 LSTLSTSP
+388 LST
-396 TLSTKN
+396 KN
-402 SDFNGASSN
+402 SDFNEDSSN
-411 YSTSTN
+411 YSSSTS

-442 RLKAKRNKSNNA
+442 RLKAKRDKSNNA
-454 NDNGKKTRKSIII
+454 NDNGKKTRKNIII
-467 ISASC
+467 ISASS

-517 WADYERT
+517 WAEYERT

-543 EGNIIFTNPDFSGG
+543 EGNIILTNPDFSGG

-603 FTSITHKPSEDIYS
+603 FTSITHKSSEDIYS

-723 DVRNKNANEAR
+723 DVRNKNANDAR

>member
-8 LGMCVENRYRIV
+8 LGMCIENRYRIV

-54 GIHREQFI
+54 GLHREQFI

-115 SVKDTLRVLA
+115 SVKDTLLVLA

-212 LAGRVPFNADNPV
+212 LAGRVPFNADNSV

-242 CRDINSSVADFLSS
+242 CKDINSSVADFLSS

-276 RSVCSGLSEEEWQY
+276 RRVCSGLSEEEWQY

-298 ENQPLEGSII
+298 ENQSFEGSII
-308 ANKIEDKNSNLKSQ
+308 TNKLEDKNSNLKSQ

-328 LNNNTLS
+328 INSNTFNSNTLG
-335 ENTLSDSDSSNDA
+335 NSDSSNDTI
-348 LENSMLASNTLAST
+348 SNTK
-362 EKLNKTTNIDKTTDI
+362 ELNKTVDMDKTTDI

-388 LSTLSTSP
+388 LST
-396 TLSTKN
+396 KN
-402 SDFNGASSN
+402 SDFNEGSSN
-411 YSTSTN
+411 YSSSTS

-454 NDNGKKTRKSIII
+454 NDNGKKTRKNIII

-543 EGNIIFTNPDFSGG
+543 EGNIIFTNPDFSGS

-603 FTSITHKPSEDIYS
+603 FTSITHKSSEDIYS

-679 SEEFNDKVEKGK
+679 SEEFNDKVGKGK

>member
-8 LGMCVENRYRIV
+8 LGMCIENRYRIV

-54 GIHREQFI
+54 GLHREQFI

-130 LASAHLAG
+130 LASAHLTG

-212 LAGRVPFNADNPV
+212 LAGRVPFNADNSV

-242 CRDINSSVADFLSS
+242 CKDINSSVADFLSS

-276 RSVCSGLSEEEWQY
+276 RRVCSGLSEEEWQY

-298 ENQPLEGSII
+298 ENQSFEGSII
-308 ANKIEDKNSNLKSQ
+308 TNKLEDKNSNLKSQ

-328 LNNNTLS
+328 INSNTFNSNTLG
-335 ENTLSDSDSSNDA
+335 NSDSSNDTI
-348 LENSMLASNTLAST
+348 SNTK
-362 EKLNKTTNIDKTTDI
+362 ELNKTVDMDKTTDI

-388 LSTLSTSP
+388 LST
-396 TLSTKN
+396 KN
-402 SDFNGASSN
+402 SDFNEGSSN
-411 YSTSTN
+411 YSSSTS

-454 NDNGKKTRKSIII
+454 NDNGKKTRKNIII

-543 EGNIIFTNPDFSGG
+543 EGNIIFTNPDFSGS

-603 FTSITHKPSEDIYS
+603 FTSITHKSSEDIYS

-679 SEEFNDKVEKGK
+679 SEEFNDKVGKGK

>member
-8 LGMCVENRYRIV
+8 LGMCIENRYRIV

-54 GIHREQFI
+54 GLHREQFI

-242 CRDINSSVADFLSS
+242 CKDINSSVADFLSS

-276 RSVCSGLSEEEWQY
+276 RRVCSGLSEEEWQY

-298 ENQPLEGSII
+298 ENQSFEGSII
-308 ANKIEDKNSNLKSQ
+308 TNKLEDKNSNLKSQ

-328 LNNNTLS
+328 INSNTFNSNTLG
-335 ENTLSDSDSSNDA
+335 NSDSSNDTI
-348 LENSMLASNTLAST
+348 SNTK
-362 EKLNKTTNIDKTTDI
+362 ELNKTVDMDKTTDI

-388 LSTLSTSP
+388 LST
-396 TLSTKN
+396 KN
-402 SDFNGASSN
+402 SDFNEGSSN
-411 YSTSTN
+411 YSSSTS

-442 RLKAKRNKSNNA
+442 RLKAKRDKSNNA
-454 NDNGKKTRKSIII
+454 NDNGKKTRKNIII

-517 WADYERT
+517 WAEYERT

-543 EGNIIFTNPDFSGG
+543 EGNIILTNPDFSGG

-603 FTSITHKPSEDIYS
+603 FTSITHKSSEDIYS

-723 DVRNKNANEAR
+723 DVRNKNANDAR

>member
-8 LGMCVENRYRIV
+8 PGMCVENRYRIV

-27 MATVYKAQDER
+27 MATVYQAKDER
-38 LNRPVAL
+38 LNRLVAL

-54 GIHREQFI
+54 GLHREQFI

-73 SIANPHIVQVYDTG
+73 AIANPHIVQVYDTG

-100 HGVNLRYEMNKYGTF
+100 HGVNLRYEINKYGTF

-212 LAGRVPFNADNPV
+212 LAGRVPFNSDNPV

-242 CRDINSSVADFLSS
+242 CKDINSSVADFLSS

-276 RSVCSGLSEEEWQY
+276 RSVCAGLSEQEWQY

-298 ENQPLEGSII
+298 ENQSFEGSII
-308 ANKIEDKNSNLKSQ
+308 ANKLEDKNSNLKSQ

-328 LNNNTLS
+328 INSNTFNSNTLG
-335 ENTLSDSDSSNDA
+335 NSDSSNDTI
-348 LENSMLASNTLAST
+348 SNTK
-362 EKLNKTTNIDKTTDI
+362 ELNKTVDMDKTTDI

-388 LSTLSTSP
+388 LST
-396 TLSTKN
+396 KN
-402 SDFNGASSN
+402 SDFNEDSSN
-411 YSTSTN
+411 YSSSTS

-442 RLKAKRNKSNNA
+442 RLKAKRNKSNNS
-454 NDNGKKTRKSIII
+454 DVNGKKTRKNIII

-543 EGNIIFTNPDFSGG
+543 EGNIIFTNPDFSGS

-594 PIKALKKAG
+594 PIKALKNAG
-603 FTSITHKPSEDIYS
+603 FTSITHKSNEDIYS

-649 PMPVSMPDVVNLTKE
+649 PMPVSMPDIVNLTKE

-679 SEEFNDKVEKGK
+679 SEEFNDKIEKGK